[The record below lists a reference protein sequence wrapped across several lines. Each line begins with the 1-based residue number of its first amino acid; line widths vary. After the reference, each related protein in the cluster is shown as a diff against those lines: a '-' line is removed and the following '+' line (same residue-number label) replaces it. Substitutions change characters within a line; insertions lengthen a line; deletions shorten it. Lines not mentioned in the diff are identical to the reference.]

1 MHNINDIICQLRDA
15 LAQDEVSLDCALAT
29 KARYKLECK
38 EDTARE
44 FLDDVATSLSQLAPY
59 QMSPQAIAELVN
71 IAPDRFTLQCRN
83 GTPASRSLFLDG
95 GACKKVI
102 DIYGWPSFLLET
114 LECKVTEKA
123 HCGWEEPVS
132 QEDIDELLVE
142 ALGKARKS
150 EEEGS
155 FTLHWKNGDR
165 VEMGQKFRVLP
176 IVAGTR
182 PDDVLTVESVN
193 ICDGSPR
200 AYVYCK
206 STGYPIDS
214 CEPVRD
220 EPSDTCYNLLG
231 NDLCGFCC
239 SKCHKSVDIKEPVYC
254 PNCGRRVL

>member
-15 LAQDEVSLDCALAT
+15 LAQDEVSLDCALA
-29 KARYKLECK
+29 AQASYKLESK
-38 EDTARE
+38 EDAARE
-44 FLDDVATSLSQLAPY
+44 FLDDVAADLSQLAPY
-59 QMSPQAIAELVN
+59 QMSPRAIAELVN
-71 IAPDRFTLQCRN
+71 VTPDRFTLQGRS

-95 GACKKVI
+95 ACKKAIDVI
-102 DIYGWPSFLLET
+102 GWPQSLLET
-114 LECKVTEKA
+114 LECKDMEKGY
-123 HCGWEEPVS
+123 CGWEEPVS
-132 QEDIDELLVE
+132 QEDIDELLIE
-142 ALGKARKS
+142 ALGKARES
-150 EEEGS
+150 EKEGS

-176 IVAGTR
+176 IVAGAHT
-182 PDDVLTVESVN
+182 DDVLTVESVN

-220 EPSDTCYNLLG
+220 DPSDTCYNLLG
-231 NDLCGFCC
+231 NDLYGFCC
-239 SKCHKSVDIKEPVYC
+239 SKCHKSVDIKPVYC